1 MNMKASNPLPP
12 PGIRPPPPP
21 GAPPAPSGAIPPPPS
36 IDTGFVSVLSE
47 DLESTVMH
55 LCQHIKYLSNQQ
67 KMKLKAALAL
77 FEPPPPVVT
86 QEVNY
91 DASFDLAGEMAAQIK
106 AVRAIR
112 AHVFDAQ
119 GNIKEGISSRE
130 AKEVISSGSTLLA
143 SLMKYHKDVMNMDR
157 LRKLE
162 QSVVEALKDVD
173 PDLQEDVMQRLE
185 ERMELEEQ

>member
-1 MNMKASNPLPP
+1 MSVKVSNSLPP
-12 PGIRPPPPP
+12 PPM
-21 GAPPAPSGAIPPPPS
+21 APSGAIPPPPPN
-36 IDTGFVSVLSE
+36 IDTGFVAVLSE

-55 LCQHIKYLSNQQ
+55 LCQHAKYLSNQQ
-67 KMKLKAALAL
+67 KMKLKAALSL
-77 FEPPPPVVT
+77 FEPPPPVAV
-86 QEVNY
+86 QEVSY
-91 DASFDLAGEMAAQIK
+91 DASFDLAGEMASQIQ

-112 AHVFDAQ
+112 AHVFDER
-119 GNIKEGISSRE
+119 GSIKEGISSRE

-162 QSVVEALKDVD
+162 QSVVEALKEVD